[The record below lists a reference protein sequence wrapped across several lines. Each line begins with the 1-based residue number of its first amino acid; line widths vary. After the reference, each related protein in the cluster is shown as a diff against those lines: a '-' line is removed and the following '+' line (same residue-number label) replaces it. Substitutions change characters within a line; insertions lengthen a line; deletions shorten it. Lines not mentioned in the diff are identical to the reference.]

1 MTQSISLSLVFAGA
15 SLLAAVAAPL
25 AAAVLLCRRKKGVLG
40 AVGGGAL
47 GFFAGAMVLETLCH
61 QLVSMVFPSL
71 PQYPVLFGLYGA
83 LAAGVFE
90 ETARLILLRRLCRK
104 DAGVYTGLGYG
115 VGHGGLEALYIGLFG
130 LTANPALLVAVAGG
144 KSDTMLQSLPD
155 PAQRA
160 ALQTALDSVTS
171 AAPVDFLAGGVERIV
186 ALLLQIALSLLV
198 WMTVAGRLPRWGY
211 PLAIALHA
219 GVDLFPMAYK
229 VVAISSIWRI
239 ELCIAVYAA
248 VVCAGVWWA
257 YRRTAPAAGTPGAA
271 QSGQP

>member
-1 MTQSISLSLVFAGA
+1 MTQGIVLGLVFSGI

-25 AAAVLLCRRKKGVLG
+25 AAAVLLCRRKKGAL
-40 AVGGGAL
+40 AAIGGGAL
-47 GFFAGAMVLETLCH
+47 GFFAGAIVLETLCH
-61 QLVSMVFPSL
+61 QLVSMICPDL

-90 ETARLILLRRLCRK
+90 ETARLIVLRRLCRK

-115 VGHGGLEALYIGLFG
+115 VGHGGLEALYIGLVG
-130 LTANPALLVAVAGG
+130 LSANPALLIAVASG
-144 KSDTMLQSLPD
+144 KSDTMLQNLSD

-160 ALQTALDSVTS
+160 ALQTVLDSVTS

-198 WMTVAGRLPRWGY
+198 WMTVAGRLPKWGY

-229 VVAISSIWRI
+229 VGAIRSIWMI

-248 VVCAGVWWA
+248 VVCAGVWRA
-257 YRRTAPAAGTPGAA
+257 YRRTAPDTGAPGAA
-271 QSGQP
+271 QSGQ